1 MKRFIS
7 VALLTALLAGC
18 AHDSPCVPVYDDQ
31 GRLVHTNTCMKGT
44 TQDNWETAGAIGG
57 YLCSNKIT
65 LKREHLPALW
75 LFPSNFRYAF
85 ALINI

>member
-7 VALLTALLAGC
+7 VALAALLAGC

-44 TQDNWETAGAIGG
+44 TR
-57 YLCSNKIT
+57 IT
-65 LKREHLPALW
+65 GKQRVPSPAALPQ
-75 LFPSNFRYAF
+75 
-85 ALINI
+85 

>member
-7 VALLTALLAGC
+7 VALLAALLAGC

-44 TQDNWETAGAIGG
+44 TRTTGKQQVRSLAA
-57 YLCSNKIT
+57 
-65 LKREHLPALW
+65 LPQWRA
-75 LFPSNFRYAF
+75 
-85 ALINI
+85 

>member
-7 VALLTALLAGC
+7 VALLAALLAGC

-44 TQDNWETAGAIGG
+44 PRITGRLRVLSRRAAAVAG
-57 YLCSNKIT
+57 LT
-65 LKREHLPALW
+65 LGIVALTK
-75 LFPSNFRYAF
+75 
-85 ALINI
+85 